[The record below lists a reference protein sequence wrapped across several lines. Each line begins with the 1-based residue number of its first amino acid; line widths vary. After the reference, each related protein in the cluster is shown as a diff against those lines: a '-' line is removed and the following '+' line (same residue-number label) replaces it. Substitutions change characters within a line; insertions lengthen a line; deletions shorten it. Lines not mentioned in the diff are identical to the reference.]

1 MVSVRISAFVAL
13 LLVAVA
19 GGFIVGRI
27 RPLAKSPAVRE
38 VLYYVDPMHPTYRSQ
53 KPGVAPD
60 CGMDLVPVYASGPG
74 SSSRDLSP
82 VTKTSV
88 HIDGVTQ
95 ELYGIQVSRVEKT
108 QGVRTIRAFG
118 KVVPDETRVFRINL
132 GTDGYVKTT
141 TADAVG
147 THVAKDQHLA
157 VVYSPDFLS
166 VAGGYL
172 SANERTPTASGKDS
186 AGGTQNSASAQ
197 ARADRLRNLGM
208 SDVQIEEIS
217 VSRKIPED
225 VYVVS
230 PVDGFIL
237 ARNISP
243 GLRFERNTDLYT
255 VADLRHIWIV
265 AEVFGEDAGAF
276 HPGTSVR
283 VTLAD
288 TDEAFNA
295 RVANVLPEVDP
306 VSHSLKVRFETDNPN
321 FKLRPEMLV
330 SVELA
335 TAAHAGLS
343 IPASAILDSG
353 LSKRVFVKTSDGYF
367 TPREVQLGR
376 RFDNSVEVVQGLS
389 EGEQV
394 ASAGTFLI
402 DSESRIESGA
412 RSEPIAPAG
421 KASEIALGTPSAET
435 RP

>member
-1 MVSVRISAFVAL
+1 M
-13 LLVAVA
+13 
-19 GGFIVGRI
+19 
-27 RPLAKSPAVRE
+27 
-38 VLYYVDPMHPTYRSQ
+38 
-53 KPGVAPD
+53 
-60 CGMDLVPVYASGPG
+60 
-74 SSSRDLSP
+74 
-82 VTKTSV
+82 
-88 HIDGVTQ
+88 TQ
-95 ELYGIQVSRVEKT
+95 GLYGIQVSRVVKT

-118 KVVPDETRVFRINL
+118 KVAPDESRVFRINL

-141 TADAVG
+141 TADTVG

-157 VVYSPDFLS
+157 VVYSQDFLS
-166 VAGGYL
+166 IAGGYL

-186 AGGTQNSASAQ
+186 VGGTQNSASAQ

-225 VYVVS
+225 VYVIS

-243 GLRFERNTDLYT
+243 GLRFERKTDLYT
-255 VADLRHIWIV
+255 VADLRHIWII
-265 AEVFGEDAGAF
+265 AEVFGVDANAFHAGAIA
-276 HPGTSVR
+276 R

-288 TDEAFNA
+288 TDEEFTA

-306 VSHSLKVRFETDNPN
+306 VSHSLKVRFETDNPH

-330 SVELA
+330 SVVLA
-335 TAAHAGLS
+335 TAAPAGLS
-343 IPASAILDSG
+343 IPASSILDSG
-353 LSKRVFVKTSDGYF
+353 LSKRVFVQTSDGNF

-376 RFDNSVEVVQGLS
+376 SFDNSVEVVHGLS

-402 DSESRIESGA
+402 DSESKIQAAES
-412 RSEPIAPAG
+412 IALVG
-421 KASEIALGTPSAET
+421 KANEVALGRSRRET
-435 RP
+435 LP